1 MKVADMKQFNRQKGV
16 AAVEF
21 AIVAPL
27 LFLLIFGII
36 SYGIMLYNQALITNA
51 TRTGARAG
59 IVFSVSGNGLQ
70 GYETYPS
77 TCTTLTNNNIYGTT
91 AAAIAALK
99 ADAQETALC
108 AANNAIRSVGLIGFG
123 PTTAIPTMTATTT
136 GCAADTIGPSCLL
149 TVSISYAYIG
159 VYQLNGN
166 LSART
171 AMYYE

>member
-1 MKVADMKQFNRQKGV
+1 MKVINRQKGV

-36 SYGIMLYNQALITNA
+36 SYGIMLYNQALITNS

-59 IVFSVSGNGLQ
+59 IVFSVSGNGQQ
-70 GYETYPS
+70 GFTTYPS

-91 AAAIAALK
+91 ADAIAAVK
-99 ADAQETALC
+99 TDAQETAEC
-108 AANNAIRSVGLIGFG
+108 AANNAIKSTGLISFG
-123 PTTAIPTMTATTT
+123 ATTAVPTIVATTT
-136 GCAADTIGPSCLL
+136 GCGATTLGPSCLL
-149 TVSISYAYIG
+149 TVTITYNYVG
-159 VYQLNGN
+159 VFQLNGN

>member
-1 MKVADMKQFNRQKGV
+1 MKEINRQKGV

-70 GYETYPS
+70 GFSAYPS

-91 AAAIAALK
+91 ADAIAAVK
-99 ADAQETALC
+99 ADAEATALC
-108 AANNAIRSVGLIGFG
+108 AANNAIKTAGLISFG
-123 PTTAIPTMTATTT
+123 ATTPPEIFAST
-136 GCAADTIGPSCLL
+136 TVCAANILGPSCLL
-149 TVSISYAYIG
+149 TVTINYPYIG
-159 VYQLNGN
+159 VFQLNAT